1 MFMTPGALELILVF
15 LGGASLRPWTAESTL
30 ERGSDM
36 MAAGV
41 ECSAEAVGFLTKLL
55 YL

>member
-36 MAAGV
+36 IAAN
-41 ECSAEAVGFLTKLL
+41 VGQSTREVLRVAKLL
-55 YL
+55 